1 MARSKNY
8 QVTID
13 NVLLAGMLF
22 TIIAALYSSVGHA
35 GASGY
40 LAIMALLSFS
50 PETIKPTSLVL
61 NIVVALIASVKFIK
75 EGCFN
80 KKVFSSFI
88 ISSLPMAF
96 FGGSLTISSKYFKL
110 AAGLFLIVSAFL
122 LIFKQ
127 FLKAKDTPVKVMPL
141 SVGLTLG
148 SIIGF
153 ISGLIGVGGG
163 IFLSPIVI
171 LGNWATTKDVS
182 GVAALFILFN
192 SIAGLFGHL
201 NSMNYLEP
209 KILYWIIAVS
219 VGGFLGSCLGSKKFD
234 KRIITLC
241 LFVVLISAGIKF
253 VFID

>member
-1 MARSKNY
+1 M
-8 QVTID
+8 TID
-13 NVLLAGMLF
+13 YLVLAGILF

-40 LAIMALLSFS
+40 LAIMALLSFA

-80 KKVFSSFI
+80 KKVFFSFI

-96 FGGSLTISSKYFKL
+96 LGGNLPISRSYFKL

-127 FLKAKDTPVKVMPL
+127 FLKAKDDPVKKMPL
-141 SVGLTLG
+141 AVGLGLG

-163 IFLSPIVI
+163 IFLAPIVI

-192 SIAGLFGHL
+192 SMAGLFGHL
-201 NSMNYLEP
+201 NSMNHLDP
-209 KILYWIIAVS
+209 KILYWVIAVT
-219 VGGFLGSCLGSKKFD
+219 VGGVIGSFLGTKKFD
-234 KRIITLC
+234 KRLITVF
-241 LFVVLISAGIKF
+241 LFIVLISAGLKF
-253 VFID
+253 VFVD